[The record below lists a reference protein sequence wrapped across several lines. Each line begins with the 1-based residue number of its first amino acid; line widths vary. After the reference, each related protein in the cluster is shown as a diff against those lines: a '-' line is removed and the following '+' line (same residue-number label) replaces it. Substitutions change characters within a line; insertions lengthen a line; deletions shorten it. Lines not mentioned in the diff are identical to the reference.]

1 MPINL
6 DSDYITLTA
15 SQLLRFVGTL
25 RLPSACVSDATVAGD
40 AAIAVAKLLHQRVK
54 TYSQPN
60 TTATTETRCI
70 HIVRGTSGTIKGF
83 TAGTIVA
90 CSGAATITVDLKKN
104 GSSVLASV
112 ITLDSAN
119 SARVVEDGSI
129 SSASVAVGDWLE
141 VVITAP
147 AGGGTLGTGLG
158 VQLVIDEVAL

>member
-1 MPINL
+1 MFTI
-6 DSDYITLTA
+6 DTDIITLKAT
-15 SQLLRFVGTL
+15 QIIRLITPTFL
-25 RLPSACVSDATVAGD
+25 LPSGVVTDDSVSGS

-54 TYSQPN
+54 TYAQPN
-60 TTATTETRCI
+60 TTATSETRCI

-90 CSGAATITVDLKKN
+90 CSGAATITIDLKKN

-112 ITLDSAN
+112 ITLDNAN
-119 SARVVEDGSI
+119 TARVVEDGAI
-129 SSASVAVGDWLE
+129 SSASVVVGDWLE
-141 VVITAP
+141 VVITAT